1 MASVTVI
8 SCEAPG
14 ESSRCL
20 ERVTLSCFSC
30 LLLQELSP
38 DCRAAGQG
46 GRVAVPRLEMC
57 PISLMPGAEEWSSH
71 LGWGEGLVPAVGG
84 GGFRQLCH
92 RLVSGQP

>member
-8 SCEAPG
+8 SCEVPG
-14 ESSRCL
+14 ESSRSL

-38 DCRAAGQG
+38 DCRATGQG

-57 PISLMPGAEEWSSH
+57 PIPDAWGRRMEQPPG
-71 LGWGEGLVPAVGG
+71 VG
-84 GGFRQLCH
+84 
-92 RLVSGQP
+92 